1 MTNLRVDIYNTQNTY
16 DLILAD
22 PPWKQSKGGRKSVRP
37 ESSGKQLDYPVC
49 SLEEIKEHLRQAVNL
64 TDENSILFLWAID
77 KYLYF

>member
-1 MTNLRVDIYNTQNTY
+1 MRVDIYNTQNTY

>member
-1 MTNLRVDIYNTQNTY
+1 MRVDIYNTQNTY

-64 TDENSILFLWAID
+64 TGENSILFLWAID